1 MGASAPDPLIFIN
14 KLLLYYIMEKQTITQ
29 PKDWVVKDRTYLIS
43 GKHSPV
49 VLVIPSRHTRRKPL
63 LYFDPEVNYQREL
76 RYATNQPSPFVDEQ
90 KGPATLGH
98 IVMRDG
104 KLTVPA
110 RQKNLQMLLSLYH
123 PKKDILYKEFQPEV
137 IAENQTDWIELEF
150 EAVKLAMSL
159 GINEAEAILRVEEGS
174 KVSKMSSK
182 EIKRDVLLYA
192 KKNPQAF
199 IQLATD
205 DDVQLRSMGVRA
217 VEAKLITLSSDQR
230 HFTWTSS
237 KKKLCTV
244 PFEEHPYNA
253 LAHWLKTDEGL
264 EILKAIE
271 KKLK

>member
-1 MGASAPDPLIFIN
+1 
-14 KLLLYYIMEKQTITQ
+14 MEKQTITQ
-29 PKDWVVKDRTYLIS
+29 PKDWVAKDRTYLLK
-43 GKHSPV
+43 GKHTPV

-63 LYFDPEVNYQREL
+63 LWFDPEKGYEREL
-76 RYATNQPSPFVDEQ
+76 RYATNQPSVFVDEQ
-90 KGPATLGH
+90 KGPSTLGH

-110 RQKNLQMLLSLYH
+110 RQKNLQMFLSIYH
-123 PKKDILYKEFQPEV
+123 PRLNTLYTEFEAEV
-137 IAENQTDWIELEF
+137 VAENQTDWIELEF

-159 GINEAEAILRVEEGS
+159 SIDEAEAILRVEQGS

-182 EIKRDVLLYA
+182 EIKRDLLLYA
-192 KKNPQAF
+192 KQKPQAF
-199 IQLATD
+199 IQLASD
-205 DDVQLRSMGVRA
+205 DDVQLRNIGVKA
-217 VEAKLITLSSDQR
+217 VEAGLISLSSDQR

-264 EILKAIE
+264 EVLKAIE

>member
-1 MGASAPDPLIFIN
+1 
-14 KLLLYYIMEKQTITQ
+14 MEKNKITQ
-29 PKDWVVKDRTYLIS
+29 PKDWVVKDRTYLIK

-63 LYFDPEVNYQREL
+63 LYFDPEVGYQREL

-90 KGPATLGH
+90 NGPSTLGH

-123 PKKDILYKEFQPEV
+123 PKKDILYTEFQPEV
-137 IAENQTDWIELEF
+137 IAENQPDWIELEF

-159 GINEAEAILRVEEGS
+159 SVDEAEAILRVEEGS

-182 EIKRDVLLYA
+182 EIKRDILLYA

-199 IQLATD
+199 IQLASD
-205 DDVQLRSMGVRA
+205 DDVQLRNIGVRA

-230 HFTWTSS
+230 HFSWTSS

-264 EILKAIE
+264 EVLKAIE

>member
-1 MGASAPDPLIFIN
+1 
-14 KLLLYYIMEKQTITQ
+14 MEKQTITQ
-29 PKDWVVKDRTYLIS
+29 PKDWVVKDRTYLLK
-43 GKHSPV
+43 GQNTPV
-49 VLVIPSRHTRRKPL
+49 VLVIPSKHTRRKPL
-63 LYFDPEVNYQREL
+63 MWFDPEKGYQREL

-90 KGPATLGH
+90 KGPCTLGH

-104 KLTVPA
+104 KLTVPSSQ
-110 RQKNLQMLLSLYH
+110 RNLQMFLSLYH
-123 PKKDILYKEFQPEV
+123 PRLNTLYTEFEPEV
-137 IAENQTDWIELEF
+137 IAENETDWIELEF

-159 GINEAEAILRVEEGS
+159 SVDEAEAILRVEQGS
-174 KVSKMSSK
+174 SVSNMSSK

-192 KKNPQAF
+192 KKQPQAF
-199 IQLATD
+199 IQLASD
-205 DDVQLRSMGVRA
+205 DDVQLRNIGVKA
-217 VEAKLITLSSDQR
+217 VEANLITLSSDQR

-264 EILKAIE
+264 EVLKAIE

>member
-1 MGASAPDPLIFIN
+1 
-14 KLLLYYIMEKQTITQ
+14 MEKQIVTQ
-29 PKDWVVKDRTYLIS
+29 PKDWVVKDRVYTIV

-63 LYFDPEVNYQREL
+63 LWFDPEKGYQREL

-90 KGPATLGH
+90 NGPATLGH

-104 KLTVPA
+104 TLTVPA
-110 RQKNLQMLLSLYH
+110 SQKNLQMFLSLYH
-123 PKKDILYKEFQPEV
+123 PRLNTLYREFEAEV
-137 IAENQTDWIELEF
+137 VAESQTDWIELEF

-159 GINEAEAILRVEEGS
+159 SIDEAEAILRVEEGS

-182 EIKRDVLLYA
+182 EIKRDLLLYA
-192 KKNPQAF
+192 KRSPQAF
-199 IQLATD
+199 IQLAED
-205 DDVQLRSMGVRA
+205 DDVQLRNIGVKA
-217 VEAKLITLSSDQR
+217 VEANLISLSSDQR

-264 EILKAIE
+264 EVLKAIE